1 MTSPFRELPLRPRA
15 IALIKE
21 GHTPEAVHVM
31 LVEAGESPE
40 EVRSV
45 LTELVAL
52 MHQAAAMDPQRL
64 RGEAKWYFA
73 QGAPVEEVVGHFVRV
88 GIAEDAA
95 RTEAE
100 RLYAAFQ
107 KLRMCQRCGALTD
120 PADLVMDLSGFSICK
135 GCNLR
140 DEIGRSEQ
148 RGIARDLET
157 AGLLGGGMGG
167 LLVTAIA
174 SNAMQS
180 AGGAATTR
188 PFCAHCRQP
197 WGVHVSTL
205 AAAARTRLDPRATW
219 VCGQCGQKIG

>member
-15 IALIKE
+15 IALLKE

-31 LVEAGESPE
+31 LVSEGQSPE

-52 MHQAAAMDPQRL
+52 MHQAAAMDPERL
-64 RGEAKWYFA
+64 RGEAKWYFV
-73 QGAPVEEVVGHFVRV
+73 QGAPMEEVVRHFVRV
-88 GIAEDAA
+88 GVVEDAA

-120 PADLVMDLSGFSICK
+120 PSDLVLDLGGFSICK

-148 RGIARDLET
+148 RGVARELE
-157 AGLLGGGMGG
+157 AVGLLGGGMG
-167 LLVTAIA
+167 VIA
-174 SNAMQS
+174 SLAADAMMS
-180 AGGAATTR
+180 SPGAATTR
-188 PFCAHCRQP
+188 PFCPRCRQP
-197 WGVHVSTL
+197 WGVHVSTI
-205 AAAARTRLDPRATW
+205 AAAARSRLDPSATW
-219 VCGQCGQKIG
+219 ACGQCGQKIA